1 LLGKKM
7 NPPQGDPNP
16 QTLITVRSPWI
27 TSVRDAQ
34 DESGS
39 PVTKVEWNFQTDIE
53 ELAERNRRWLKHEDS
68 AFGKFTNKSI
78 RDFINGEGESP
89 EVRAQREAKFIKEY
103 QSMLGLAQ
111 PLILLNPNALPH
123 ILAASDGGNASGIM
137 LKSSKIPFAMG
148 SIVGQGCVRVLQQ
161 NDFKPN
167 DPSFEQDWFNPGSND
182 KNMFAA
188 ATTQASLPA
197 WAFAS
202 LTEPILEQVAQSKNH
217 SDTWIQF
224 WEGRRSRPLIEC
236 IPFETEMR
244 RSIITGWFIATFFGM
259 RKIETIAEGRTAKVW
274 NPTLQVPGWS
284 TFSSPLLNSHHE
296 DLTRETWVLPQL
308 LVSAG
313 IALAE
318 FGKSG
323 NADFING
330 YRLLKFLG
338 REVTASLDNRDQW
351 DGNGVGDMLPT
362 GVRTKSTFVRD
373 WVNSGTTPGGNLELS
388 QKLQDM
394 VQSNPERGAALVKYL
409 ENFDAE
415 YKAIWANFANVAWH
429 MLPET
434 WELKEDIEF
443 ALRDISN
450 YVLNLHITAST
461 TSD

>member
-1 LLGKKM
+1 ML
-7 NPPQGDPNP
+7 Q
-16 QTLITVRSPWI
+16 
-27 TSVRDAQ
+27 
-34 DESGS
+34 
-39 PVTKVEWNFQTDIE
+39 
-53 ELAERNRRWLKHEDS
+53 
-68 AFGKFTNKSI
+68 
-78 RDFINGEGESP
+78 
-89 EVRAQREAKFIKEY
+89 KFIPNYAKR
-103 QSMLGLAQ
+103 
-111 PLILLNPNALPH
+111 IL
-123 ILAASDGGNASGIM
+123 
-137 LKSSKIPFAMG
+137 
-148 SIVGQGCVRVLQQ
+148 
-161 NDFKPN
+161 
-167 DPSFEQDWFNPGSND
+167 
-182 KNMFAA
+182 
-188 ATTQASLPA
+188 
-197 WAFAS
+197 
-202 LTEPILEQVAQSKNH
+202 
-217 SDTWIQF
+217 
-224 WEGRRSRPLIEC
+224 
-236 IPFETEMR
+236 
-244 RSIITGWFIATFFGM
+244 IATFFGM
-259 RKIETIAEGRTAKVW
+259 RKIENIAEGRTAKIW

-284 TFSSPLLNSHHE
+284 TFPSPLLNSHHE

-388 QKLQDM
+388 MKLQDM

-415 YKAIWANFANVAWH
+415 YKGIWANFANVAWH

-443 ALRDISN
+443 ALRDIAN
-450 YVLNLHITAST
+450 YVQNLHITTST